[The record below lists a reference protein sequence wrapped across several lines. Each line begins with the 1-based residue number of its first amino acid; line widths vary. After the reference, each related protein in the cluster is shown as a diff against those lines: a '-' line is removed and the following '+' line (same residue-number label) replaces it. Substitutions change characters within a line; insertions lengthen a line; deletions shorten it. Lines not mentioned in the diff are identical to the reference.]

1 MKLASIFSNLL
12 GFGVALGLAVA
23 LPSNN
28 GQQAGALA
36 GEFDAS
42 STSSLVSLVAKRD
55 GLVDKVKA
63 TVFGEDAAAAVR
75 TTSGVSRSG
84 DTFVLTGANA
94 AMFNAS
100 EVERHMKS
108 PLQERSTDNYGMCFS
123 GGAAVINSINTY
135 RQNAGLPLLAWDAD
149 RTYTSALTG
158 YNNMIQD
165 LFHTPRHYLFKG
177 SYAQVLSPG
186 IDDNTVCSRNIRPYT
201 PFQLSWFAWL
211 CEVPKD
217 PAIRTSCPRASKI
230 SHLVCPTGAEATGHH
245 DILAN
250 KDYKTIGCSFTRNP
264 YGRAC
269 DLWTGF
275 WICDLGI

>member
-1 MKLASIFSNLL
+1 MKLASILTQLL
-12 GFGVALGLAVA
+12 GLGVAAGLVVA
-23 LPSNN
+23 LPNNNN
-28 GQQAGALA
+28 GQPGALA
-36 GEFDAS
+36 VRELEAS
-42 STSSLVSLVAKRD
+42 ASLVGLAKRD
-55 GLVDKVKA
+55 GLVD
-63 TVFGEDAAAAVR
+63 TVFDQDVSAFR
-75 TTSGVSRSG
+75 TTSAAVLSG
-84 DTFVLTGANA
+84 NSVVLHGQHA

-100 EVERHMKS
+100 EVQDHM
-108 PLQERSTDNYGMCFS
+108 PLQPRSPDNYDVCYS
-123 GGAAVINSINTY
+123 GGQAVINSINLY
-135 RQNAGLPLLAWDAD
+135 RQNARLPHLTWNEQ

-158 YNNMIQD
+158 YNNMVQN
-165 LFHTPRHYLFKG
+165 LFKTPRHYLFKG

-186 IDDNTVCSRNIRPYT
+186 VNDQTVCSRNIHPYT

-217 PAIRTSCPRASKI
+217 PAIHTNCNRASQI

-269 DLWTGF
+269 DTWTGF

>member
-1 MKLASIFSNLL
+1 MKLASIFNNLL
-12 GFGVALGLAVA
+12 GFGIASGLALA

-36 GEFDAS
+36 GELDAS
-42 STSSLVSLVAKRD
+42 SSSLVSLVAKRD
-55 GLVDKVKA
+55 GLVDKVQA
-63 TVFGEDAAAAVR
+63 AVFGKDVVR
-75 TTSGVSRSG
+75 TTSAVSRSG
-84 DTFVLTGANA
+84 DNLVLTGANA

-100 EVERHMKS
+100 EVEGHMQT

-123 GGAAVINSINTY
+123 GGAAVINSINIY
-135 RQNAGLPLLAWDAD
+135 RQNARLPLLAWNAE

-158 YNNMIQD
+158 YNNMIQN

-186 IDDNTVCSRNIRPYT
+186 INDNTVCSRNINPYT

-217 PAIRTSCPRASKI
+217 PAIRTNCPHASKI

-250 KDYKTIGCSFTRNP
+250 RDYKTIGCSFTRNP
-264 YGRAC
+264 YGRSC

-275 WICDLGI
+275 WVCDLGI